1 MLEGEA
7 AEWEEV
13 RGLEGAVFVAMT
25 KDWNGWSAGLE
36 RVLRLQAMCLV
47 DTVIG

>member
-25 KDWNGWSAGLE
+25 KDWNG
-36 RVLRLQAMCLV
+36 
-47 DTVIG
+47 